1 MGVNMEVWLIW
12 AAIFA
17 GGAFGVLIA
26 LLIAAERELRRF
38 KEVARSADNSTLIV
52 GPTSRESKP
61 SERHGH
67 VADLERDNSQLLAQI
82 AELKAE
88 NKAKQDRII
97 QLNSAQ
103 GQRQE
108 IVNDR
113 FPEMEKKVA
122 GLEKEKSQLLAQV
135 TELRSAVEANKEK
148 LQVFESTQRRSSE
161 MGKRIEDL
169 EEEKARL
176 AAELAELKRE
186 AAMRQEK
193 IRWVEDVQDKL
204 RETERRASDLL
215 NGLRTVM
222 RGGHS

>member
-1 MGVNMEVWLIW
+1 MEVWLIW

-38 KEVARSADNSTLIV
+38 KEIAHSADSSTLVV
-52 GPTSRESKP
+52 GPSTHESKP
-61 SERHGH
+61 PERDGR
-67 VADLERDNSQLLAQI
+67 VADLEREKSQLLAQI
-82 AELKAE
+82 AELKDE

-103 GQRQE
+103 GQRHE
-108 IVNDR
+108 ILNDR
-113 FPEMEKKVA
+113 HPEMEKKVA

-135 TELRSAVEANKEK
+135 IELKRSVQASEEK
-148 LQVFESTQRRSSE
+148 MQGFESAQRRFSE

-169 EEEKARL
+169 EDEKTRL

-186 AAMRQEK
+186 SAIRQEK
-193 IRWVEDVQDKL
+193 IRWLEDVQDKL
-204 RETERRASDLL
+204 RDTERRATDLL

-222 RGGHS
+222 RGGQS